1 MLFTRS
7 SRKPTEK
14 ESSDS
19 AVLSFDLFSN
29 LTYMSA
35 VSTGDAPRDV
45 ILELAITQSYRTT
58 LYFRQVYMLTK
69 RLGFEYARSFQLVS
83 QRARAESMKSLL
95 LRFAASISTGISEH
109 EFLSQEAAVERNQYS
124 NMYQRS
130 VETLQKWADAY
141 AAGLVSVALIVV
153 VVMIST
159 MLYDLGDAFVFMI
172 TATMLVMSIVGVF
185 VIYKTSPYEIM
196 AYKRYKG
203 PKERQRAVF
212 LLLLFF
218 PAGILMAILLWAT
231 MGMGMAFL
239 ALGFSLVPGGLYSY
253 MDNTKVTLIDE
264 ELDKF
269 IRSLG
274 NVAESLGTTL
284 TGAMMRVDRRSL
296 RTLEPYVRRLQS
308 RLRSRITPKVCWD
321 RFVDET
327 GSELVNRS
335 TQMFVDGTTLGG
347 SPAEVGR
354 VASDFALTVSLLRAR
369 RHVTALPFAYL
380 TIPLHGAMVALLV
393 FVMEIMKTFNNK
405 LLEATVELQSQSG
418 AAALSIP
425 NLPAFQPKDMGQSTM
440 LTLGA
445 VVVLTI
451 TNTLAPKFATG
462 GHNLQLAFYGSIMC
476 IVSGVSLVLIPNIA
490 GRLLQ

>member
-7 SRKPTEK
+7 SAKPTVK

-45 ILELAITQSYRTT
+45 ILRYAITQNYRTT
-58 LYFRQVYMLTK
+58 IYFKQVYQLAK
-69 RLGFEYARSFQLVS
+69 NLGFEYARSFQLVS
-83 QRARAESMKSLL
+83 QRAKAETVKSLL
-95 LRFAASISTGISEH
+95 LRFAGSIATGISEN
-109 EFLSQEAAVERNQYS
+109 EFLTQEARVERDQYS
-124 NMYQRS
+124 NMYERS

-141 AAGLVSVALIVV
+141 AAVLVSVALIVV

-159 MLYDLGDAFVFMI
+159 MLYDLGNYFVYMI
-172 TATMLVMSIVGVF
+172 TATMLIMSFVGAF
-185 VIYKTSPYEIM
+185 VIYKSAPYELM
-196 AYKRYKG
+196 PFKSYRG
-203 PKERQRAVF
+203 PKARARAVF
-212 LLLLFF
+212 LLLLFL
-218 PAGILMAILLWAT
+218 PAGTLVAILMFAT
-231 MGMGMAFL
+231 VGLGMAFL
-239 ALGFSLVPGGLYSY
+239 VIGFSLIPAGIYAY
-253 MDNTKVTLIDE
+253 IDHENVTRIDE

-269 IRSLG
+269 LRSLG

-284 TGAMMRVDRRSL
+284 TAAMERVDRRSL
-296 RTLEPYVRRLQS
+296 RALEPYVMRLQS
-308 RLRSRITPKVCWD
+308 RLRSRLTPKVCWD

-335 TQMFVDGTTLGG
+335 TQMFVDGTGMGG
-347 SPAEVGR
+347 SPQRVSD
-354 VASDFALTVSLLRAR
+354 VASDFALTVSLLRAK

-380 TIPLHGAMVALLV
+380 TIPLHGAMTALLV
-393 FVMEIMKTFNNK
+393 FVLEIMKTFNNK
-405 LLEATVELQSQSG
+405 LLEASAELSSQ
-418 AAALSIP
+418 AALNIP
-425 NLPAFQPKDMGQSTM
+425 DLPAFHPKEMGQTEA

-462 GHNLQLAFYGSIMC
+462 GHNLKLAFYGSIMC
-476 IVSGVSLVLIPNIA
+476 ILSGVNLILIPPVA
-490 GRLLQ
+490 GSLLS